1 MRAQGRIIKGVGGSY
16 EVSADGIVYTCSAK
30 GIFRNRGETPLVGD
44 RVEVD
49 ILDEREYLGNIV
61 RILERTNTLKRP
73 RVANVDQALIVFA
86 VTHPAINI
94 DLLDRFLI
102 VAENEGVDAVIVL
115 NKADMCDGTEPAHLR
130 SIYEGIGY
138 KVIVMSAY
146 TQAGVEELRE
156 RIEGRVSVLAGP
168 SGVGKSS
175 IVNCISDREMET
187 GELSR
192 KIARG
197 KHTTRH
203 AELIQIAENTFVV
216 DSPGFTS
223 LEIDALESD
232 ELAYCFREFRPF
244 IGECRFNNC
253 KHQHE
258 PDCAIKAQVGKA
270 ITNDRYERY
279 KGLLGGVGYN
289 S

>member
-1 MRAQGRIIKGVGGSY
+1 MRLQGRIIKGVGGSY
-16 EVSADGIVYTCSAK
+16 EVSVNGVVYTCSAK

-44 RVEVD
+44 CVEVD
-49 ILDEREYLGNIV
+49 ILDERDRIGNIV
-61 RILERTNTLKRP
+61 SISKRESIMKRP
-73 RVANVDQALIVFA
+73 RVANVDQALVVFS

-102 VAENEGVDAVIVL
+102 VAENAGVDVVIVL
-115 NKADMCDGTEPAHLR
+115 NKADICDSAEPARLR
-130 SIYEGIGY
+130 EMYEGIGY

-146 TQAGVEELRE
+146 TQDGTEELRE
-156 RIEGRVSVLAGP
+156 QINGKVSVLAGP

-175 IVNCISDREMET
+175 IVNCISDRDMET

-203 AELIQIAENTFVV
+203 AELIQVGENTFVV

-223 LEIDALESD
+223 LEIDALSSE

-244 IGECRFNNC
+244 TGECRFNNC
-253 KHQHE
+253 KHLHE
-258 PDCAIKAQVGKA
+258 PDCAVKAQVGKA
-270 ITNDRYERY
+270 VTGERYERY
-279 KGLLGGVGYN
+279 KGLLGGAGYG